1 MKKEG
6 FYLSCD
12 KKTRIHAVA
21 WKPEGQ
27 KVRAVVQIC
36 HGMAEYI
43 DRYEEFAIW
52 LSQKGY
58 YVNGHDHLGHGK
70 SVRSE
75 EDYGYFP
82 DQKGNECVI
91 GDIRKLFL
99 ATRKNYPDCPYF
111 MMGHSMG
118 SFLLRQYIQKYGNE
132 LDGAVI
138 MGTGYQPYP
147 LLLAGELLCG
157 VIGKVRG
164 SHYRS
169 RLVDGMAFGSYNK
182 KFEPG
187 KTGREWLS
195 AEEENVSCYEADP
208 LCGFL
213 FTVGGYRQMFRGMRT
228 LTKKGVKKIP
238 KDLPVLF
245 VSGSQDP
252 VGDFGAGVWKVYEQ
266 FRDVGMTDVT
276 IRLFPEDR
284 HEILHEKDR
293 LEVFEE
299 IESWLEKHRETV

>member
-157 VIGKVRG
+157 VIGKVCG

-169 RLVDGMAFGSYNK
+169 RLVDGMAFGSYNE

-195 AEEENVSCYEADP
+195 SEEENVSRYEADP

-228 LTKKGVKKIP
+228 LTKKGVKRIP

-266 FRDVGMTDVT
+266 FRDAGMTDVT